1 MKQGKKIKTQL
12 LFIHGGMT
20 FKNRRDYLNFL
31 QNKEISLEKKKYW
44 IEDVEKKMGNTLEMI
59 RPRMPLQDNAR
70 YEDWEIFFR
79 RYLPYL
85 RKNAILVGSSLGG
98 IFLAKYLSENKLAR
112 RPLSVYLIC
121 PPYNNDIPGEDLVG
135 GFRLKSDLSL
145 LEKSCK
151 HLHLWFSSDDEV
163 VPLSQMDKYM
173 KKIKKADFQV
183 FDKVNGHFKIE
194 KFPEFIKAIKKDL
207 QKV

>member
-20 FKNRRDYLNFL
+20 FKNRRDYLDFL

-44 IEDVEKKMGNTLEMI
+44 IEDVEKKMGDTLEII

-85 RKNAILVGSSLGG
+85 RKGSILVGSSLGG
-98 IFLAKYLSENKLAR
+98 IFLAKYLSENKLTR

-121 PPYNNDIPGEDLVG
+121 PPYNNDIPTEDLVG

-151 HLHLWFSSDDEV
+151 YLHLWFSSDDEV
-163 VPLSQMDKYM
+163 VPLAQMDKYTR
-173 KKIKKADFQV
+173 KLKKAEFRV
-183 FDKVNGHFKIE
+183 FDDVNGHFKVE
-194 KFPEFIKAIKKDL
+194 KFPAFIKSLKKDL
-207 QKV
+207 NKK